1 MYPNLIVDNFF
12 EDPDSIV
19 DLSVSGI
26 KYTPSSDG
34 RWPGLRSNY
43 LHRIYPRLF
52 DFICSKITHLFYD
65 TCKSWTYEITFQKV
79 NPFSENQYDKKNCG
93 WVHSDESNFGGV
105 IFLTKNPDK
114 DTGLNI
120 FNLKNGFYSITDDE
134 TKVKRKHFLGG
145 SVDDTT
151 YNQVY
156 DSYHEQFEETVK
168 IKNVFNRL
176 VLFNRNTY
184 HAVQTF
190 GTKERLTISF
200 FNYGIRNKIPPLY
213 R

>member
-12 EDPDSIV
+12 EQPDKIIDCS
-19 DLSVSGI
+19 LNLEYGVSD
-26 KYTPSSDG
+26 DG
-34 RWPGLRSNY
+34 SWPGVRSNF
-43 LHRIYPRLF
+43 LHLVNQRLF
-52 DFICSKITHLFYD
+52 EYISKKITYIFYD
-65 TCKSWTYEITFQKV
+65 SYPTYNYSINFQKV
-79 NPFSENQYDKKNCG
+79 NPFSDNQYDKKNCG

-105 IFLTKNPDK
+105 IFLTKNPDE

-120 FNLKNGFYSITDDE
+120 FNLKNGFYSITDEE
-134 TKVKRKHFLGG
+134 TKIKRKHFLGG
-145 SVDDTT
+145 YVDDTT
-151 YNQVY
+151 YNEVY
-156 DSYHEQFEETVK
+156 DSYHKQFEETVK

-200 FNYGIRNKIPPLY
+200 FNYGVRNKIPPLY